1 MIIND
6 LNALINFNM
15 MKRETTEVYNMT
27 FEVILL
33 EKSNLDLKRS
43 PDLTTSV

>member
-1 MIIND
+1 MD
-6 LNALINFNM
+6 LDQDLNFNM
-15 MKRETTEVYNMT
+15 MKGETTEVYNVT